1 MMHSTIKILVTLVV
15 LVCFCPVAMGQ
26 EITLHKK
33 GTVLRLK
40 KDLHCMDNATAQ
52 TVTEKLRLCPL
63 ECESKLEEAQN
74 MCSINTGLLRD
85 RLNIQKDKYLGIISV
100 KDNTIESLQSASFDE
115 ISKLEGSVW
124 WKVTLGAL
132 SGLVAGA
139 GATFLIMKY
148 TQAGE

>member
-1 MMHSTIKILVTLVV
+1 
-15 LVCFCPVAMGQ
+15 
-26 EITLHKK
+26 
-33 GTVLRLK
+33 
-40 KDLHCMDNATAQ
+40 
-52 TVTEKLRLCPL
+52 
-63 ECESKLEEAQN
+63 

-85 RLNIQKDKYLGIISV
+85 RLNVQKDKYLGIISV

-115 ISKLEGSVW
+115 VSKLEGSVW

-132 SGLVAGA
+132 SGLAAGV